1 MDSANDNMVK
11 FNARFDRS
19 LIWRKGGS
27 VRYLLAE
34 VQAPAVSMTEP
45 REHAPDL
52 NLAVVID
59 ASASMK
65 GPPLEAAKKAAIGIV
80 ETMRPC
86 DRLSVVSF
94 ASDVIVHLPGTQMI
108 EANKASAID
117 AIASLHTRGCTNLA
131 AGWLEGAECVA
142 THAEAN
148 VGCQNRVVLLSD
160 GHANEGLTDPAELAR
175 IADDLRVRG
184 VFSST
189 VGIGNGYSP
198 IQLQA
203 IAEAGGGRMHDAE
216 RPEEIIEVV
225 TAELMEIYETAVE
238 NVTICVDGPD
248 NLAVE
253 PFGSY
258 RVQQEGTAISV
269 NIGSLL
275 PGAKRQLV
283 VKFMAPACTTTPE
296 YEVTASATWTIPGD
310 DRVQSSA
317 KVLCP
322 LRHAT
327 GRRNSAQE
335 RDFAASVDI
344 AKIWQAQIVR
354 VATSLNMD
362 RDLYRS
368 QQYVSHQLRFFE
380 RYCEDLPG
388 VERLVNELYR
398 LRSVAD
404 REMSPRAS
412 KEAMLMSHKSSRGE
426 SDRRVVMCRAPWIDH
441 LE

>member
-1 MDSANDNMVK
+1 MDSADDNMVR

-45 REHAPDL
+45 REQAPDL

-59 ASASMK
+59 ASGSMR
-65 GPPLEAAKKAAIGIV
+65 GRPLEAAKEAAIGIV

-94 ASDVIVHLPGTQMI
+94 ASEAIVHLPAALMN
-108 EANKASAID
+108 EPSKASALD
-117 AIASLHTRGCTNLA
+117 AIASLHTRGCTDLA

-142 THAEAN
+142 THAETHA
-148 VGCQNRVVLLSD
+148 GCQNRVVLLSD
-160 GHANEGLTDPAELAR
+160 GHANEGLMDPIELAQ
-175 IADDLRVRG
+175 IAEDLRVRG

-225 TAELMEIYETAVE
+225 AAELKEIYETAVE
-238 NVTICVDGPD
+238 NLTVRIDGPD
-248 NLAVE
+248 DLAVE
-253 PFGSY
+253 PLGSY
-258 RVQQEGTAISV
+258 RVHQEGTAICVS
-269 NIGSLL
+269 IGSLL
-275 PGAKRQLV
+275 PGAKRQVV
-283 VKFMAPACTTTPE
+283 VKFTAPACTTTPE
-296 YEVTASATWTIPGD
+296 YEVTASATWVMPGD
-310 DRVQSSA
+310 NRVQSSA

-322 LRHAT
+322 LRFAT
-327 GRRNSAQE
+327 GTRNSAQE
-335 RDFAASVDI
+335 RDVAASVDI
-344 AKIWQAQIVR
+344 AKIWQAHIVR
-354 VATSLNMD
+354 KATGLNID
-362 RDLYRS
+362 EDLFRS

-380 RYCEDLPG
+380 RYCDGLPG
-388 VERLVNELYR
+388 VERLVHDLHR
-398 LRSVAD
+398 FRRVAD
-404 REMSPRAS
+404 RHMSPRGS
-412 KEAMLMSHKSSRGE
+412 KEAMLMAHKSSRRE
-426 SDRRVVMCRAPWIDH
+426 TDRRSTVRASWIDH